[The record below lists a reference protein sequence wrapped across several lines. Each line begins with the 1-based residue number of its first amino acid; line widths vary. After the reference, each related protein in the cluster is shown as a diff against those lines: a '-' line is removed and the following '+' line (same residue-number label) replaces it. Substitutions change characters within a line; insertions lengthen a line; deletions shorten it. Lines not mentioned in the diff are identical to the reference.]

1 MVRKID
7 LEIFTLE
14 RGYSSKS
21 VRQEILGQEKSQEM
35 NGYIRKSNKEMI
47 AS

>member
-1 MVRKID
+1 MRKID
-7 LEIFTLE
+7 LEIFLVE

-21 VRQEILGQEKSQEM
+21 VRQEILGQEKFQEM
-35 NGYIRKSNKEMI
+35 NCYIRKSNKEMI